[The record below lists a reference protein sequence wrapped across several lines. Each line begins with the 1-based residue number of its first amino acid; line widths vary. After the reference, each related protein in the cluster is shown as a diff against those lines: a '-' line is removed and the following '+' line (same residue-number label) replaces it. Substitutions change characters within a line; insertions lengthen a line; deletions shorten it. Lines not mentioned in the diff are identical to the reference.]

1 MYMDLNYLHIKQYV
15 VNDSTVMQKIGK
27 FVPGTG
33 ITKLPEWSLPTA
45 GNIKRKEISLVLN
58 EWRKLPTFF

>member
-33 ITKLPEWSLPTA
+33 ITKLPE
-45 GNIKRKEISLVLN
+45 
-58 EWRKLPTFF
+58 